1 MIIKFATRRNATTGR
16 RRYLAI
22 DTDRKIYALEP
33 ARWFCREDFTE
44 ISVKDL
50 HRLIDQT
57 CADGYRH
64 VDTL

>member
-22 DTDRKIYALEP
+22 DTDRKIYATDP
-33 ARWFCREDFTE
+33 ARWFCREDFAE
-44 ISVKDL
+44 ITVQDL

-57 CADGYRH
+57 RADGYQR